1 MRDCEPHATH
11 TCLCFR
17 ACTHINTH
25 THTYISSMDFSFL
38 LVFHQTASYFT
49 TRSQLPSSSF
59 SPPSSSL
66 NSLPS
71 SIFLISFNF
80 IHTLFLPCAIL
91 IFLISFRSTYPYL
104 SLSSLCFLTIF
115 KPCSFLNFLSS
126 FIHFSPSLSS
136 PRHSFYRLLPAPL
149 SLPSLSIELSY
160 MFPPPYNLHTLFL
173 SFSKYLP
180 SLISFS

>member
-1 MRDCEPHATH
+1 
-11 TCLCFR
+11 
-17 ACTHINTH
+17 
-25 THTYISSMDFSFL
+25 MDFSFL

-71 SIFLISFNF
+71 SIFISFNF
-80 IHTLFLPCAIL
+80 IHILFLPCAIL
-91 IFLISFRSTYPYL
+91 IFLISFRSTYPYPYL

-115 KPCSFLNFLSS
+115 KPCSFLNLLSS

-160 MFPPPYNLHTLFL
+160 MFPPYNLHTLFL
-173 SFSKYLP
+173 SFSQYLP